1 MSNGRNKN
9 SKGDSGRDAGGFIA
23 LPWAVMD
30 CAAYAMLSYTAKALL
45 MEVARQF
52 VRNNN
57 GRLLLSFAYLSKR
70 GWTSSD
76 VITRAKRELIA
87 AGFIY
92 ETVMGHRPNK
102 ASWYAITWQRLDR
115 IPGFD
120 AGVAETFRR
129 GAYLDSTPLKPQ
141 KTREQLFKKW
151 EGAGKKGSKAASSGK
166 KTVTKNTTLTPA
178 HGVES
183 ALIGPAHGVETLPV
197 GPAHGAIDPIFGT
210 RSTPAHGDHLEMP
223 STAANPVFSG
233 KGLSIVREVVRV
245 RDSALTVG
253 VNAYLDEATG
263 ELVPITKPEK
273 HQKQAADAWAASA
286 IQEKGWAKCA

>member
-1 MSNGRNKN
+1 MTNGRNKGT
-9 SKGDSGRDAGGFIA
+9 KGDSGRDAGGFIA

-30 CAAYAMLSYTAKALL
+30 CAAYARLSYPAKALL

-57 GRLLLSFAYLSKR
+57 GRLLLSFTYLSKR
-70 GWTSSD
+70 GWTSND

-87 AGFIY
+87 AGFIH

-102 ASWYAITWQRLDR
+102 AGWYAITWQRLDR

-120 AGVAETFRR
+120 AGAAETFRR
-129 GAYLDSTPLKPQ
+129 GAYLDSTPLRPQ

-151 EGAGKKGSKAASSGK
+151 EGAGKNGSKAASSGK
-166 KTVTKNTTLTPA
+166 QAVAKNATLTPA
-178 HGVES
+178 HGVET
-183 ALIGPAHGVETLPV
+183 ALIGPAHGVETCPV
-197 GPAHGAIDPIFGT
+197 GPAHGAIDPTFGT
-210 RSTPAHGDHLEMP
+210 LSTPAHGDHLEMP
-223 STAANPVFSG
+223 STAAKPVSTER
-233 KGLSIVREVVRV
+233 GLSILREVVRV
-245 RDSALTVG
+245 RDSALIVG

-263 ELVPITKPEK
+263 ELVSITKPAK

-286 IQEKGWAKCA
+286 IREKGWAKCA